1 MLEMIYKGK
10 KMTIEKLNQIS
21 IALKEKFNDNYNVK
35 IISDEMILV
44 YYTSIDNKTREININ
59 IDELLTKKDI
69 TPNDIT
75 WDGISRVKAWS
86 GGGKERIYFNVIG
99 VSESLHKRGKIFLEL
114 VLGSW
119 TPNMK
124 YNLMTN
130 FANQLNSLEI
140 FDAEKVEDLYQSWIE
155 QF

>member
-1 MLEMIYKGK
+1 
-10 KMTIEKLNQIS
+10 MTIEELNNIS
-21 IALKEKFNDNYNVK
+21 LALKEKFNNNYNVE
-35 IISDEMILV
+35 IISDKIVLV
-44 YYTSIDNKTREININ
+44 YYKTLDNQTREIEVN
-59 IDELLTKKDI
+59 IDELLNEKKEI

-75 WDGISRVKAWS
+75 WDGISRVRAWS

-124 YNLMTN
+124 YALMTN

-140 FDAEKVEDLYQSWIE
+140 FDAQRVEDLYQSWSE

>member
-1 MLEMIYKGK
+1 
-10 KMTIEKLNQIS
+10 MTIEKLYQI
-21 IALKEKFNDNYNVK
+21 ATVLKEKFNENYNVE
-35 IISDEMILV
+35 IISDEVVIVSYKTL
-44 YYTSIDNKTREININ
+44 DNQLREIEVNIE
-59 IDELLTKKDI
+59 ELLTIKEI
-69 TPNDIT
+69 NANDIV
-75 WDGISRVKAWS
+75 WDGISRVRAWS

-119 TPNMK
+119 VPNMK
-124 YNLMTN
+124 YSLMSN

-140 FDAEKVEDLYQSWIE
+140 FDAEKVEDLYQQWTE

>member
-1 MLEMIYKGK
+1 
-10 KMTIEKLNQIS
+10 MTIEKLYQI
-21 IALKEKFNDNYNVK
+21 ATVLKEKFNENYNVE
-35 IISDEMILV
+35 IISDEVVIVSYKTL
-44 YYTSIDNKTREININ
+44 DNQLREIEVNIE
-59 IDELLTKKDI
+59 ELLANKEI
-69 TPNDIT
+69 NANDIV
-75 WDGISRVKAWS
+75 WDGISRVRAWS

-119 TPNMK
+119 VPNMK
-124 YNLMTN
+124 YSLMSN

-140 FDAEKVEDLYQSWIE
+140 FDAEKVEDLYQQWTE

>member
-1 MLEMIYKGK
+1 
-10 KMTIEKLNQIS
+10 MTIEQLNKIS
-21 IALKEKFNDNYNVK
+21 ERLKEKFNEQYNIR
-35 IISDEMILV
+35 IISDNELVV
-44 YYTSIDNKTREININ
+44 YYNSLNELREIKVDV
-59 IDELLTKKDI
+59 DELLSEVKDI
-69 TPNDIT
+69 TPNDIS
-75 WDGISRVKAWS
+75 WDGLSRVRAWN

-114 VLGSW
+114 VLGNW

-130 FANQLNSLEI
+130 FANQLNLLEL
-140 FDAEKVEDLYQSWIE
+140 FDGEKVEDLYQSWVE

>member
-1 MLEMIYKGK
+1 
-10 KMTIEKLNQIS
+10 MTINRLNEIS
-21 IALKEKFNDNYNVK
+21 NKLKEKFNEEYNVK
-35 IISDEMILV
+35 ILNEDEILI
-44 YYTSIDNKTREININ
+44 YYQTIDGINREIEVNVK
-59 IDELLTKKDI
+59 ELLNDSFNSNCIDI
-69 TPNDIT
+69 SPNDIV
-75 WDGISRVKAWS
+75 WDGISRVRAWS

-119 TPNMK
+119 RANMK
-124 YNLMTN
+124 YGLMSN

-140 FDAEKVEDLYQSWIE
+140 FDAEKVEELYQSWVE

>member
-1 MLEMIYKGK
+1 
-10 KMTIEKLNQIS
+10 MTIDKLNNLAV
-21 IALKEKFNDNYNVK
+21 ALKEKFNDQYNVD
-35 IISDEMILV
+35 IISDDICV
-44 YYTSIDNKTREININ
+44 VSYTTIDNIVREIEVN
-59 IDELLTKKDI
+59 IDELLLSKSEI
-69 TPNDIT
+69 TANDIT
-75 WDGISRVKAWS
+75 WDGISRVRAWS

-119 TPNMK
+119 VPNMK
-124 YNLMTN
+124 YGLMTN

-140 FDAEKVEDLYQSWIE
+140 FDAEKVEDLYQEWVE